1 MSIPGLVCLAVCSL
15 IVVLTAA
22 ALPYVTSDARE
33 SDHRSLPAWLAGMGL
48 VLLLASTILLRQETA
63 TDDRLL
69 RAVIA
74 SAVLVAGVFL
84 KWLLD
89 LAARKPLALHE
100 RSFGVALLL
109 AALVPLLWP
118 AAFGTVL
125 APRFLVVWFANG
137 FFWQTL
143 VGDLERIGEP
153 ERRARRVE
161 NAGEGNERRLE
172 SPARD
177 RREYQAHP
185 N

>member
-1 MSIPGLVCLAVCSL
+1 MSPAGLVCLAVCSL

-22 ALPYVTSDARE
+22 ALPYVTSSARE
-33 SDHRSLPAWLAGMGL
+33 SDHRSLPAWLAGTSL
-48 VLLLASTILLRQETA
+48 VLLFASAILLRQETS

-74 SAVLVAGVFL
+74 SAVLVGGVFF

-100 RSFGVALLL
+100 RTFAIALLL
-109 AALVPLLWP
+109 AATGPLLWP
-118 AAFGTVL
+118 AAFGTLL
-125 APRFLVVWFANG
+125 APRFLLVWFANG

-143 VGDLERIGEP
+143 VGDLERIGEK
-153 ERRARRVE
+153 ERVIVRRIE
-161 NAGEGNERRLE
+161 P
-172 SPARD
+172 PAEAVGAPRPAI
-177 RREYQAHP
+177 RFNPRT